1 MSKEYYTLRELIDN
15 NGGLLNDESLHFIT
29 KHGLLC
35 ELLLCD
41 NRLGEEAFL
50 ALPAMG
56 YAPNSNELACYLYM
70 RDDLDCKMMSALD
83 LSDAVMLELL
93 CLDLSLLPAVRANG
107 VFGRLD
113 EGQFAKIFINAYRAT
128 ENVGLVAE
136 LQKCGWAFMDAVILD
151 CPEIIPTLERMGA
164 DLGESRY
171 ATYLSK

>member
-15 NGGLLNDESLHFIT
+15 NGGLLNDESLHFIAR
-29 KHGLLC
+29 HGLLC

-70 RDDLDCKMMSALD
+70 RDDLDCKMMPVLN
-83 LSDAVMLELL
+83 LSDTVMLELL
-93 CLDLSLLPAVRANG
+93 CLDLSLLPAVRAKG
-107 VFGRLD
+107 LFWRID
-113 EGQFAKIFINAYRAT
+113 EGQFARIFINAYRAP
-128 ENVGLVAE
+128 ENTKLVVE
-136 LQKCGWAFMDAVILD
+136 LQKRGWVFMDAVILD
-151 CPEIIPTLERMGA
+151 CPEIIPTLERMGV

-171 ATYLSK
+171 AAYLSK

>member
-1 MSKEYYTLRELIDN
+1 MNRDYNKLTELIDN
-15 NGGLLNDESLHFIT
+15 NGGILNDESLHFIA
-29 KHGLLC
+29 KHRLLC

-41 NRLGEEAFL
+41 NQLGEEAFL

-70 RDDLDCKMMSALD
+70 RDDLDCKMMAALN

-93 CLDLSLLPAVRANG
+93 CLDLSLLPAVRAKG
-107 VFGRLD
+107 LFWRID
-113 EGQFAKIFINAYRAT
+113 EGQFARIFINAYRAA

-136 LQKCGWAFMDAVILD
+136 LQKRGWPFMDAVILD
-151 CPEIIPTLERMGA
+151 CPEIIPTLERMGV

>member
-1 MSKEYYTLRELIDN
+1 MSKEYYTLREQIDN
-15 NGGLLNDESLHFIT
+15 NGGLLNEESLHFIA

-56 YAPNSNELACYLYM
+56 YAPNCNELACYLYM
-70 RDDLDCKMMSALD
+70 RDDLDCKMMAALN

-93 CLDLSLLPAVRANG
+93 SLDLSLLPAVRAKG
-107 VFGRLD
+107 LFRRID
-113 EGQFAKIFINAYRAT
+113 EGQFARIFINAYRAPENT
-128 ENVGLVAE
+128 ELAAE
-136 LQKCGWAFMDAVILD
+136 LQKRGWNFMDAVILD

>member
-15 NGGLLNDESLHFIT
+15 NGGLLNDESLHFIA
-29 KHGLLC
+29 KHSLLC

-41 NRLGEEAFL
+41 NRLGEEVFL

-56 YAPNSNELACYLYM
+56 YAPNSNGLVCYLYM
-70 RDDLDCKMMSALD
+70 RDDLDCKMMSALN

-93 CLDLSLLPAVRANG
+93 CLDLSLLPAVRAKG
-107 VFGRLD
+107 LFWRID
-113 EGQFAKIFINAYRAT
+113 EGQFARIFINAYRAPENT
-128 ENVGLVAE
+128 ELVTE
-136 LQKCGWAFMDAVILD
+136 LQKRGWAFMDAVILD

>member
-1 MSKEYYTLRELIDN
+1 MNNMYYKLIGQIDN
-15 NGGLLNDESLHFIT
+15 NGGLLNDESLHFIA

-70 RDDLDCKMMSALD
+70 RDDLDCKMMAALN

-93 CLDLSLLPAVRANG
+93 CLDLSLLPAVKAKGLFR
-107 VFGRLD
+107 RLD
-113 EGQFAKIFINAYRAT
+113 EGQFARIFINAYRAAENT
-128 ENVGLVAE
+128 ELLAA
-136 LQKCGWAFMDAVILD
+136 LQKRGWNFMDAVILD
-151 CPEIIPTLERMGA
+151 CPEIIPTLEQMGV
-164 DLGESRY
+164 DIGESRY
-171 ATYLSK
+171 AEYLSK

>member
-1 MSKEYYTLRELIDN
+1 MNRDYNKLTELIDN
-15 NGGLLNDESLHFIT
+15 NGGLLNDESLHFIA
-29 KHGLLC
+29 KHGSLC

-56 YAPNSNELACYLYM
+56 YAPNNNELACYLYM
-70 RDDLDCKMMSALD
+70 CDALDCKMMEALN
-83 LSDAVMLELL
+83 LSDAVMLELM
-93 CLDLSLLPAVRANG
+93 CIDLSLLPAVRAKG
-107 VFGRLD
+107 LFGRLD
-113 EGQFAKIFINAYRAT
+113 EGQFERIFINAYRAAENT
-128 ENVGLVAE
+128 ELVAE
-136 LQKCGWAFMDAVILD
+136 LQKRGWNFMDAVILD

>member
-15 NGGLLNDESLHFIT
+15 NGGLLNDESLHFIAR
-29 KHGLLC
+29 HGLLC
-35 ELLLCD
+35 ELLLCN

-70 RDDLDCKMMSALD
+70 RDDLDCKMMSALN

-93 CLDLSLLPAVRANG
+93 CLDLSLLPAVRAKG
-107 VFGRLD
+107 LFWRLD
-113 EGQFAKIFINAYRAT
+113 EGQFAKILINAYRAT

-136 LQKCGWAFMDAVILD
+136 LQKRRWDFVDAVILD

-164 DLGESRY
+164 DLGQSRY
-171 ATYLSK
+171 AVCLSK

>member
-1 MSKEYYTLRELIDN
+1 MNRDYNKLIELIDN
-15 NGGLLNDESLHFIT
+15 NGGLLNDKSLHFIA

-56 YAPNSNELACYLYM
+56 YAPNSNELGCYLYM
-70 RDDLDCKMMSALD
+70 RDALDCKMMSVLN

-93 CLDLSLLPAVRANG
+93 YLDLSLLPAARAKG
-107 VFGRLD
+107 LFWRLD
-113 EGQFAKIFINAYRAT
+113 EGQFAMIFINAYRAAENT
-128 ENVGLVAE
+128 ELVAE
-136 LQKCGWAFMDAVILD
+136 LQKRGWNFMDDVILD
-151 CPEIIPTLERMGA
+151 CPEIIPTLERMGV

>member
-15 NGGLLNDESLHFIT
+15 NGGLLNDESLHFIA

-56 YAPNSNELACYLYM
+56 YVPNSNELACYLYM
-70 RDDLDCKMMSALD
+70 RDDLDCKMMSALN

-93 CLDLSLLPAVRANG
+93 CLDLSLLSAVRAKG
-107 VFGRLD
+107 LFWRLN
-113 EGQFAKIFINAYRAT
+113 EGQFARIFTNAYHAAENT
-128 ENVGLVAE
+128 ELVVE
-136 LQKCGWAFMDAVILD
+136 LQKRGWAFMDAVILD
-151 CPEIIPTLERMGA
+151 CPEIIPPLERVGV
-164 DLGESRY
+164 DLGQSRY
-171 ATYLSK
+171 AAYLSK

>member
-15 NGGLLNDESLHFIT
+15 NGGLLNDESLHFIA

-56 YAPNSNELACYLYM
+56 YAPTDNELACYLYM
-70 RDDLDCKMMSALD
+70 RDDLDCQMMSALN

-93 CLDLSLLPAVRANG
+93 CFDLSLLPAVKAKG
-107 VFGRLD
+107 LFGRLD
-113 EGQFAKIFINAYRAT
+113 EWQFAKIFINAYKAAENT
-128 ENVGLVAE
+128 ELVAE
-136 LQKCGWAFMDAVILD
+136 LQKRGWTFMDAVILD
-151 CPEIIPTLERMGA
+151 CPEIVPTLERMGV
-164 DLGESRY
+164 DLEQSRY
-171 ATYLSK
+171 AAYFSK

>member
-15 NGGLLNDESLHFIT
+15 NGGLLNDESLHFIA

-41 NRLGEEAFL
+41 NQLGEEAFL

-70 RDDLDCKMMSALD
+70 RDVLDCKMMAELN

-93 CLDLSLLPAVRANG
+93 CLDLSLLPAVRTKG
-107 VFGRLD
+107 LFWRLD
-113 EGQFAKIFINAYRAT
+113 EGQFARIFINAYRAAENT
-128 ENVGLVAE
+128 ELIAE
-136 LQKCGWAFMDAVILD
+136 LQKRGWAFMDAVILD
-151 CPEIIPTLERMGA
+151 CPEIIPTLERMDV

-171 ATYLSK
+171 AEYLSK

>member
-15 NGGLLNDESLHFIT
+15 NGGLLNDESLHFMA

-50 ALPAMG
+50 ALPAIG

-70 RDDLDCKMMSALD
+70 RDDLDCKMMAALN

-93 CLDLSLLPAVRANG
+93 CLDLSLLPAVRAKR
-107 VFGRLD
+107 VFGRIE
-113 EGQFAKIFINAYRAT
+113 EGQFARIFINAYRAAENT
-128 ENVGLVAE
+128 ELVAE
-136 LQKCGWAFMDAVILD
+136 LQKREWGFVDAVILD

-171 ATYLSK
+171 TAHLSK